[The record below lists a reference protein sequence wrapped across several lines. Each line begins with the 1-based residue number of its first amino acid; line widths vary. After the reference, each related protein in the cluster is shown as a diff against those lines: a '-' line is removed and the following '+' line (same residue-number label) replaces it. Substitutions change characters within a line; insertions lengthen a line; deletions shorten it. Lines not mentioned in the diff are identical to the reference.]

1 MSEGPWWILPL
12 VVVGSI
18 LIILYVSLF
27 SLLPIPPSEKLVAT
41 GLFLNVCGA
50 VVVLI
55 PDLVGVDKLFEPTE
69 RIKGIKSAQ
78 RQLFIGAV
86 VEQNNNLDGYS
97 ELADILADNAI
108 NNSFEGEPDVI
119 IAYSGGYGVSSYV
132 HFCYEKEDWDRED
145 YQGDKEYPDERFNRE
160 SIGPTGVMDGRVTDY
175 INELR
180 SRGHQLGFA
189 LGVFLLLWGFI
200 FQFATIIL

>member
-69 RIKGIKSAQ
+69 RIERIEEAQNGLFLKRDITPKS
-78 RQLFIGAV
+78 
-86 VEQNNNLDGYS
+86 DGYT
-97 ELADILADNAI
+97 ELV
-108 NNSFEGEPDVI
+108 EI
-119 IAYSGGYGVSSYV
+119 IMEVAG
-132 HFCYEKEDWDRED
+132 
-145 YQGDKEYPDERFNRE
+145 
-160 SIGPTGVMDGRVTDY
+160 VTDIEHFPRRVSISPSGKFDIIGEQVMFHHEKYDTPPIDEIGRY
-175 INELR
+175 INHSSLLDSRISEHIEDLR

-189 LGVFLLLWGFI
+189 LGIVLLLAGFLS
-200 FQFATIIL
+200 QFAAIIL

>member
-55 PDLVGVDKLFEPTE
+55 PDLVGVDKLFEPIE
-69 RIKGIKSAQ
+69 RVVRIEEAQ
-78 RQLFIGAV
+78 NELFLGGSIEKEYG
-86 VEQNNNLDGYS
+86 EQAYH
-97 ELADILADNAI
+97 ELVRILSRNQ
-108 NNSFEGEPDVI
+108 SFATPDR
-119 IAYSGGYGVSSYV
+119 IAAMSGGYGVSANVY
-132 HFCYEKEDWDRED
+132 FQYEKDESDIDAEDPNAWQRHES
-145 YQGDKEYPDERFNRE
+145 ERV
-160 SIGPTGVMDGRVTDY
+160 GPTGVMDSRVSEY
-175 INELR
+175 IENLR
-180 SRGHQLGFA
+180 NRGHQLGFA
-189 LGVFLLLWGFI
+189 SGIFLLLVGF
-200 FQFATIIL
+200 FSQFAAIIL